1 MMDNNETPA
10 VPKSNGANG
19 VSNEMTERERPLHGP
34 RESTFESADQA
45 AGIYSLY
52 GDSLAGD
59 GNRDSWRASAGSI
72 GQGNA
77 SGRVGPN
84 SGPRTPLRN
93 SFTQDDAEGMGTM
106 EQLGTEY
113 GVLGLGGQ
121 SSDNGIARS
130 SMGSENPQVPTPDI
144 KITPSKSNGL
154 NEHDRRSTLSAA
166 TTPTHTNI
174 SRLSPR
180 HPLGGSTT
188 SATSSASALSFA
200 GSSQYPG
207 EEEDAFRVR
216 STCTSITTEIKYDT
230 DTLQMLDSRR
240 WACTEMDGMQ
250 ELREHEVDHR
260 THERQ
265 CSSQTRT
272 VTSEPRR
279 GSF

>member
-1 MMDNNETPA
+1 MHVAVAALSSRIHITQHRVLDDHQERHGRGKMTSNNDSSTP
-10 VPKSNGANG
+10 VPRWNDVNHP
-19 VSNEMTERERPLHGP
+19 SNEMTERGP

-59 GNRDSWRASAGSI
+59 VNRESWRSSVGSI
-72 GQGNA
+72 GQAPAN
-77 SGRVGPN
+77 GRVGPS

-93 SFTQDDAEGMGTM
+93 SFTQDHAEGMGTM

-113 GVLGLGGQ
+113 DDLGLGERSGP
-121 SSDNGIARS
+121 NGVARE
-130 SMGSENPQVPTPDI
+130 SMGSESTQILTPEI
-144 KITPSKSNGL
+144 KITPSKTNGL

-166 TTPTHTNI
+166 TTPTHPSV

-188 SATSSASALSFA
+188 SATSSASTSVLSYA

-216 STCTSITTEIKYDT
+216 STCTLI
-230 DTLQMLDSRR
+230 
-240 WACTEMDGMQ
+240 
-250 ELREHEVDHR
+250 
-260 THERQ
+260 
-265 CSSQTRT
+265 
-272 VTSEPRR
+272 PR
-279 GSF
+279 GQGQY